1 MLQRLIRNTIWRS
14 LADVV
19 ARLGSAFFWILLAR
33 FLGAG
38 IFGAISFA
46 LALMGF
52 FELVSSLGLGSV
64 LTRDAAQDPAA
75 AGRYFGHLLIIGMAS
90 AVAGALVMVAA
101 AWAIRPDPAT
111 LRIVVVLALLLP
123 LSSIAYWSRA
133 MLAAAEKMQY
143 ISFGTLAENGL
154 LILLGLGWL
163 LTGHGLTAVVTA
175 LVVSKLAA
183 AALLFGLARNR
194 AARPIWRIERGM
206 ARVILRQVPLFL
218 TIAVCN
224 GLFWSIT
231 VVMITWLQGEVAAG
245 YFSAAYKLIS
255 YALLFAVAFS
265 QALFPVA
272 ARLARQNQALYLA
285 LLRRALYYLLMLFLG
300 VALTLSL
307 LARPIIL
314 LLYGA
319 GMAGAI
325 PVLRTLAWMVVPY
338 GLIPALAYTL
348 VSHHQQRRD
357 MWANLAGALAV
368 IAGNLALVPG
378 WSAPGGALAMVCG
391 ACLFAGIELAS
402 VSTLLYPL
410 KPGRS
415 LGSLG
420 ASAAALALTLLL
432 LRAAPLVLSLP
443 VACGVYALV
452 LWLSRAIDRQDL
464 LQLWRS
470 AFPQRDEGLV

>member
-1 MLQRLIRNTIWRS
+1 MLQRLIRNTLWRS

-19 ARLGSAFFWILLAR
+19 ARLGSALFWILLAR

-38 IFGAISFA
+38 IFGALSFA

-52 FELVSSLGLGSV
+52 FELVSSLGLGSI

-90 AVAGALVMVAA
+90 AVVGAMGMVAA

-111 LRIVVVLALLLP
+111 LSIVIVLALLLP
-123 LSSIAYWSRA
+123 LSSISYWSRA

-143 ISFGTLAENGL
+143 ISFGTLVENGL

-163 LTGHGLTAVVTA
+163 LTGRGLTAVVTA

-183 AALLFGLARNR
+183 SVLLFTLARSQ
-194 AARPIWRIERGM
+194 AARPVWRIERGM
-206 ARVILRQVPLFL
+206 LRTILCQVPLFL

-224 GLFWSIT
+224 GLFWSVT

-272 ARLARQNQALYLA
+272 ARLAQQNRALYLA
-285 LLRRALYYLLMLFLG
+285 LRRALYYLLMLFLG

-314 LLYGA
+314 LLYGP

-325 PVLRTLAWMVVPY
+325 PVLRALAWMAVPY

-348 VSHHQQRRD
+348 VSHHYQRRD

-378 WSAPGGALAMVCG
+378 WSAAGGALAMVAG
-391 ACLFAGIELAS
+391 ACVFAGIEFGS
-402 VSTLLYPL
+402 VCTLLYPL

-415 LGSLG
+415 LRRLG
-420 ASAAALALTLLL
+420 ASAGALALTLVL
-432 LRAAPLVLSLP
+432 LREAPLVLSLSLG
-443 VACGVYALV
+443 CGIYALA
-452 LWLSRAIDRQDL
+452 LWLSRAIDHQDL
-464 LQLWRS
+464 IQLWRS
-470 AFPQRDEGLV
+470 ALPLREEGLA